1 MIEQLVLGTI
11 QGIAE
16 WLPVS
21 SEGLLVL
28 TQTHFFGQKDLS
40 DFISQALFLHLGTFL
55 AALVYFRKEIITL
68 PKNKKLVRF
77 LILTTLISGLLAFS
91 ILKIIDGIESQF
103 LLTGKTI
110 TLITGLL
117 LLITGFLQKK
127 SKSKGKREQK
137 DLKTKD
143 GLILGLIQGLAALP
157 GLSRSGSTVAILLL
171 LGFSKT
177 ESLKLSF
184 LMSLP
189 IVFLGN
195 LVLNLSYFSTPALW
209 WGLLASF
216 VFGLL
221 TIHLLLKLAQKIN
234 FGKFVIFLGL
244 LTVGAAF
251 L

>member
-1 MIEQLVLGTI
+1 MIKQFALGII

-28 TQTHFFGQKDLS
+28 AQTYFFGQKNLS

-55 AALVYFRKEIITL
+55 AALVYFRKEVISL
-68 PKNKKLVRF
+68 PRNKKLVRF
-77 LILTTLISGLLAFS
+77 LALTTLISGLLAFS
-91 ILKIIDGIESQF
+91 ILKMITGIENQF

-110 TLITGLL
+110 TLVTGLL
-117 LLITGFLQKK
+117 LLLTGGLQLK
-127 SKSKGKREQK
+127 SKNQGKKTQK
-137 DLKTKD
+137 QLTTAD
-143 GLILGLIQGLAALP
+143 GVVLGFVQGLATLP

-195 LVLNLSYFSTPALW
+195 IILNLNYFTQGVYW

-216 VFGLL
+216 IFGLL
-221 TIHLLLKLAQKIN
+221 TIHLLLRLAQKIN
-234 FGKFVIFLGL
+234 FGKFVILFGL
-244 LTVGAAF
+244 LTVSAAF

>member
-1 MIEQLVLGTI
+1 MIEQLVLGII
-11 QGIAE
+11 QGITE

-28 TQTHFFGQKDLS
+28 TQTHLFGQKDLS

-55 AALVYFRKEIITL
+55 AALVYFRKEIL
-68 PKNKKLVRF
+68 KLSKNKKLARF
-77 LILTTLISGLLAFS
+77 LIITTLISGAVGFLFLQL
-91 ILKIIDGIESQF
+91 IKGIESQVEI
-103 LLTGKTI
+103 TGKAA
-110 TLITGLL
+110 TLLVGLL
-117 LLITGFLQKK
+117 LLITGGLQIK
-127 SKSKGKREQK
+127 SKNQGKKTQK
-137 DLKTKD
+137 QLTTAD
-143 GLILGLIQGLAALP
+143 GVVLGFVQGLAALP

-195 LVLNLSYFSTPALW
+195 LVLNFSYLSAPAFW

-216 VFGLL
+216 IFGLL
-221 TIHLLLKLAQKIN
+221 TIRLLLKLAQKIN
-234 FGKFVIFLGL
+234 FGKFVIFFGA
-244 LTVGAAF
+244 LTIISV
-251 L
+251 LI